1 MLDTVSLAI
10 PMEILLR
17 PSTPELHDR
26 LNIISEILLGRTQIQ
41 PRTDHIIHGGMYI
54 RTLNLPA
61 NVDMMGSLIL
71 KATVLIVCGSCS
83 MLAGDERVELNGYN
97 VLPGCAGR
105 KQLFTTRSPVVM
117 TMIFPTSARTVKE
130 AENEVFA
137 EADLLQSR
145 QDASGDTVIITGE

>member
-1 MLDTVSLAI
+1 MSGSLSIHSLLLIA
-10 PMEILLR
+10 PSQEILERLTSVGDELRLR
-17 PSTPELHDR
+17 PQL
-26 LNIISEILLGRTQIQ
+26 Q
-41 PRTDHIIHGGMYI
+41 PRTDHVIHGGMYI
-54 RTLNLPA
+54 RTLHLPA

-97 VLPGCAGR
+97 VLLGCAGR

-130 AENEVFA
+130 AENEVFG